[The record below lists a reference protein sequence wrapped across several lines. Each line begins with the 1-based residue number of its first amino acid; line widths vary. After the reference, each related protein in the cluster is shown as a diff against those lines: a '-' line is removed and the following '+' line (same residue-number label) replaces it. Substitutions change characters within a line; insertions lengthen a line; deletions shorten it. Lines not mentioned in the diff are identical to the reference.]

1 MVVLRG
7 QEELLER
14 QGLTTRAFGFR
25 DTHATAVTPK
35 YPVPAKGSKSSPGE
49 EMGALERTAKVLI
62 PFAKPVIIPQRL
74 PSAAAATMADLMV
87 SLERS

>member
-1 MVVLRG
+1 MLRG

-14 QGLTTRAFGFR
+14 QALTTRALCFR
-25 DTHATAVTPK
+25 DIYAAAVTPK

-49 EMGALERTAKVLI
+49 EMGALEWTAKVLI
-62 PFAKPVIIPQRL
+62 PFAKPVIIPQRP
-74 PSAAAATMADLMV
+74 PSAATATMADLTV